1 MPWNVQLEDENCE
14 AIEKGVTIWGFIPE
28 EQSKSFEL
36 LRFVDPY
43 GDTVFNRLQM
53 TVFIEEWTRLEEASK
68 QNAQH
73 DKWQA
78 VRRLALKCQSEP
90 HTYLRFVG
98 D

>member
-1 MPWNVQLEDENCE
+1 MPWNVKLETENRE
-14 AIEKGVTIWGFIPE
+14 PIEEVLTIWGFMPE

-36 LRFVDPY
+36 LRFIDPY

-53 TVFIEEWTRLEEASK
+53 VAFLEEWMRLEEASK

-73 DKWQA
+73 DKWEA
-78 VRRLALKCQSEP
+78 VKRLALKCQSEP